1 MSDPYSVLG
10 VSNQATK
17 PEIKKAYH
25 KLALKYHPDKNNTAE
40 ASQKFTDINN
50 AYEMIMNPQ
59 TTIEPNDIFEMFR
72 TQNFF
77 KPSFQTNKRI
87 IRIVNGQ
94 MMETIIET
102 QNGKTKTTQIVN
114 GKIVSETIK

>member
-10 VSNQATK
+10 VSKNATQ

-25 KLALKYHPDKNNTAE
+25 KLALKYHPDKNNTPE

-50 AYEMIMNPQ
+50 AYESIMNPQ
-59 TTIEPNDIFEMFR
+59 TEPNDIFEMFR
-72 TQNFF
+72 NHSFF
-77 KPSFQTNKRI
+77 KPSFQTSQRI

-94 MMETIIET
+94 RIETIIEQ
-102 QNGKTKTTQIVN
+102 QNGQVKTTQIVN
-114 GKIVSETIK
+114 GKIVSEIIK